1 MKTIKTVL
9 GATSACLI
17 AFAAPANA
25 ETLEFTAGGV
35 GGGWYNMA
43 SGLSALVQE
52 KQPDLT
58 LKTVPGGGVSNPS
71 KIDRGLSQLGF
82 IQSIFG
88 VAARKGSGPFEGKP
102 HKNIRMVLHGLADNY
117 LHMVRAKGDAASLK
131 DVLTS
136 GDRSIGIA
144 KAGSTDE
151 YSFRF
156 VMNHYGTDYD
166 KLRSSGKVVN
176 AGYLDLASAF
186 KDGQIDYI
194 FVLLGLPGSM
204 VVDAAQGRDLEL
216 VPFSNELRDRLSAKW
231 GYSKKAIPAGTY
243 EANAS
248 TDVPVLV
255 TSTSLYASADVSEK
269 TIYNVV
275 KAICENTDRLGPI
288 AASMESFSCAN
299 AAGDGAVPL
308 HPGAEKY
315 LKENGF
321 L

>member
-1 MKTIKTVL
+1 MRKMFCSALFAAIS
-9 GATSACLI
+9 ATSYAH
-17 AFAAPANA
+17 A

-52 KQPDLT
+52 KESGLS

-71 KIDRGLSQLGF
+71 KINKGVSQLGF

-88 VAARKGSGPFEGKP
+88 VAAKKGSGPFKGKP
-102 HKNIRMVLHGLADNY
+102 HTEIRMVLHGLADNY
-117 LHMVRAKGDAASLK
+117 LHLVKAKDDKAGFSDIF
-131 DVLTS
+131 TS
-136 GDRSIGIA
+136 GSRKIGVA

-156 VMNHYGTDYD
+156 VMEHYGTSYD
-166 KLRSSGKVVN
+166 KLRSAGKVVN

-204 VVDAAQGRDLEL
+204 VVDASQGRDTAL
-216 VPFSNELRDRLSAKW
+216 VPFGSKLRDDLSATW
-231 GYSKKAIPAGTY
+231 GYAKKAIPAGTY
-243 EANAS
+243 AANKDA
-248 TDVPVLV
+248 DVPVLV
-255 TSTSLYASADVSEK
+255 TSTSLYASSKVSDD
-269 TIYNVV
+269 TIYKIV
-275 KAICENTDRLGPI
+275 KAICENTDRLGTI
-288 AASMESFSCAN
+288 AASMENFSCRN

-308 HPGAEKY
+308 HPGAAKY
-315 LKENGF
+315 LKEKGYI
-321 L
+321 